1 MGTGASSM
9 AESDNTVEL
18 LKDIRDEIRGARNE
32 LRDEIRGVRTERV
45 EHPNQA
51 RRRRLMLIGFATG
64 VAAFVVCLFLFR
76 GADRAEGDK
85 RLAAEHVVA
94 VEATPRPSASLPAQ
108 TPEPSL
114 PVPAPAPSIAVTPL
128 PVAPAPRAIAAT
140 KRAST
145 RRKAAMPEAELE
157 PAKL

>member
-45 EHPNQA
+45 EHPDQA

-76 GADRAEGDK
+76 GAERAEGDK

-94 VEATPRPSASLPAQ
+94 VEATPPPPPSLPAQ
-108 TPEPSL
+108 TPEPSM
-114 PVPAPAPSIAVTPL
+114 PVPTPSLAVAPV
-128 PVAPAPRAIAAT
+128 PVAPAPRPIAAT

-145 RRKAAMPEAELE
+145 RHKAAMSDEELE

>member
-45 EHPNQA
+45 EHPEQA
-51 RRRRLMLIGFATG
+51 RRRRLLLIGIAAG
-64 VAAFVVCLFLFR
+64 VAAFAVCLFLFR
-76 GADRAEGDK
+76 GADNRAEGDK

-94 VEATPRPSASLPAQ
+94 VEATPRPAAS
-108 TPEPSL
+108 
-114 PVPAPAPSIAVTPL
+114 VPAPRPDPSVPVPTPSVAVTPVPIAL
-128 PVAPAPRAIAAT
+128 PAPGVVAAP
-140 KRAST
+140 KRAA
-145 RRKAAMPEAELE
+145 RRRAPPPEAELE

>member
-9 AESDNTVEL
+9 AESDDAVEL

-45 EHPNQA
+45 EHPEQVR
-51 RRRRLMLIGFATG
+51 RRRRLLIGIATG
-64 VAAFVVCLFLFR
+64 TTAFVVCLFLFR
-76 GADRAEGDK
+76 GGDRAEGDK

-94 VEATPRPSASLPAQ
+94 VEATPRPTPSLAAPM
-108 TPEPSL
+108 PEPSVA
-114 PVPAPAPSIAVTPL
+114 VPAPSVAVVPA
-128 PVAPAPRAIAAT
+128 PVAPAPRALAAP
-140 KRAST
+140 KRAYT
-145 RRKAAMPEAELE
+145 RRKVATPEEELE